1 MAKPEVAAVVNL
13 HREGES
19 AVPSLVSAWR
29 AVDQAQWAGIEAELM
44 VVIDDPDEATV
55 TVANRWSERWAARIV
70 PIHVQDLGAARNA
83 AVRAAQAEWIA
94 FLDGDDLWGE
104 SWLATA
110 FRRATSAPSDDRV
123 EVWHPEVNVMFGAA
137 QSLLHHIE
145 STHSGFSAA
154 RLRLFNAWTA
164 LSFARRSTYVAT
176 PYPRNRLRDG
186 FGYEDWS
193 WNLEVLRRGGTHRVA
208 PGTVHAIRRAPT
220 TPSPDNTNLL
230 AQSRTA
236 LRSPYPS
243 TTNDPVALPGETT
256 EVSELTPTDPQLPPQ
271 YLQRP
276 VQLSDSIYA
285 DLRHLVA
292 IEAAIAM
299 TVAGLGQPTTLPQND
314 NLHVTASQ
322 RALEEIDVLA
332 SDAPS
337 SIAELLQRAEL
348 IHNLPPD
355 EQHRVVIE
363 TIRGGRFSSSAIDD
377 STLIESAIE
386 AYPQA
391 KGLL

>member
-1 MAKPEVAAVVNL
+1 M
-13 HREGES
+13 
-19 AVPSLVSAWR
+19 
-29 AVDQAQWAGIEAELM
+29 
-44 VVIDDPDEATV
+44 
-55 TVANRWSERWAARIV
+55 
-70 PIHVQDLGAARNA
+70 
-83 AVRAAQAEWIA
+83 
-94 FLDGDDLWGE
+94 
-104 SWLATA
+104 
-110 FRRATSAPSDDRV
+110 
-123 EVWHPEVNVMFGAA
+123 
-137 QSLLHHIE
+137 
-145 STHSGFSAA
+145 
-154 RLRLFNAWTA
+154 
-164 LSFARRSTYVAT
+164 
-176 PYPRNRLRDG
+176 
-186 FGYEDWS
+186 
-193 WNLEVLRRGGTHRVA
+193 
-208 PGTVHAIRRAPT
+208 HAIRRAPT

-292 IEAAIAM
+292 IEAEIAM

-348 IHNLPPD
+348 IHNVPPD